1 LPIADGW
8 KNMKPMDAR
17 GLFLC
22 YNNVLLN
29 IIDVMV
35 LGAK

>member
-1 LPIADGW
+1 
-8 KNMKPMDAR
+8 MDAR

-29 IIDVMV
+29 IIDVM
-35 LGAK
+35 LLAAKLIGN